1 MCRGDKF
8 TSGWMFTKKKLHPQ
22 FSQLG
27 TKVKQHAPC
36 LAAESQPDPVAW
48 LPHKLETHELAAQH
62 PSKQVIANCS
72 QLRTE
77 TGDKVFNNY
86 KLEEIM
92 QINGFRPTKVENIL
106 LGFQDLH

>member
-1 MCRGDKF
+1 MRGGDKF

-27 TKVKQHAPC
+27 TNVKLHAPC

-48 LPHKLETHELAAQH
+48 LPHKLEIHELAEQH
-62 PSKQVIANCS
+62 PSKQVTVNCS
-72 QLRTE
+72 RLRIDR
-77 TGDKVFNNY
+77 GDRVFNNY

-92 QINGFRPTKVENIL
+92 QINGFSPTKVENIL
-106 LGFQDLH
+106 LGVQNL